1 MTDCFYRLW
10 IQPLFLFLLIILPSA
25 SFGADGIL
33 FPLDGNNEHSNG
45 VPIPRFK
52 AGEMLIKFK
61 SGVSTDAV
69 KAVCT
74 ENRASHLR
82 TLQGTRTQ
90 VWRVPEGKEE
100 GIAAQLTMQPDVLYA
115 EPNYIYRIFTTPNDP
130 DYTEQWAH
138 QAVIGSSSAWD
149 VSTGS
154 TDIVI
159 AILDSGIDADHPD
172 LSDKI
177 VAGYDFVHGDD
188 IPDDENGHGTHVSG
202 IAAAA
207 TNNNTGVAGMDW
219 QARIM
224 PVKVVNYYGWGEAG
238 HVSQGII
245 WAYQH
250 GALVINLS
258 LGGDEYS
265 QTMQDA
271 VNAAHAA
278 GCLVVAAMGNH
289 RSDNPT
295 SYPAAFDN
303 VFAVAATTR
312 SDIYANYSQYG
323 SHCDIAAPGG
333 QMADISDAN
342 GIYSTMPTQTG
353 TYFTGGEFSY
363 STGYDYLQGTSMAT
377 PFVSGLAALI
387 RAVKP
392 AWTPDQVQAAIED
405 TAVDLGP
412 VGWDEDYGYGRI
424 DADAA
429 LTVLADDCFG
439 DSEGDDGD
447 VDGVD
452 LAMWA
457 NAHAITLTDS
467 NLSAF
472 CAAFGN
478 TGCTVRGALTAPRS
492 TAD

>member
-1 MTDCFYRLW
+1 LV
-10 IQPLFLFLLIILPSA
+10 FLF
-25 SFGADGIL
+25 G
-33 FPLDGNNEHSNG
+33 
-45 VPIPRFK
+45 
-52 AGEMLIKFK
+52 
-61 SGVSTDAV
+61 
-69 KAVCT
+69 
-74 ENRASHLR
+74 
-82 TLQGTRTQ
+82 
-90 VWRVPEGKEE
+90 
-100 GIAAQLTMQPDVLYA
+100 
-115 EPNYIYRIFTTPNDP
+115 
-130 DYTEQWAH
+130 
-138 QAVIGSSSAWD
+138 VIG
-149 VSTGS
+149 VRIGS
-154 TDIVI
+154 
-159 AILDSGIDADHPD
+159 H
-172 LSDKI
+172 
-177 VAGYDFVHGDD
+177 H
-188 IPDDENGHGTHVSG
+188 
-202 IAAAA
+202 
-207 TNNNTGVAGMDW
+207 
-219 QARIM
+219 
-224 PVKVVNYYGWGEAG
+224 
-238 HVSQGII
+238 
-245 WAYQH
+245 
-250 GALVINLS
+250 
-258 LGGDEYS
+258 
-265 QTMQDA
+265 
-271 VNAAHAA
+271 
-278 GCLVVAAMGNH
+278 
-289 RSDNPT
+289 
-295 SYPAAFDN
+295 
-303 VFAVAATTR
+303 
-312 SDIYANYSQYG
+312 IYANYSQYG

-457 NAHAITLTDS
+457 HAHAITLTDS